1 MIQRLKTQYIIL
13 AAVCFLIVFGLLVIY
28 EKPIST
34 QGNNINLPVYIADSP
49 AERTKGLSGREGLP
63 ENRGMLFVFDND
75 AKHSIWMKD
84 MKFNIDAVWLD
95 ENKYVVDVN
104 KNLMPSSYPKNYR
117 PKTNA
122 RYILELPSG
131 QVDAR
136 NITIGTQL
144 SFTTVVD

>member
-13 AAVCFLIVFGLLVIY
+13 AAVCFLIVIGLLLLSDM
-28 EKPIST
+28 PISK
-34 QGNNINLPVYIADSP
+34 QGTSINLPVYVADSP
-49 AERTKGLSGREGLP
+49 AERTKGLSGRDKLP
-63 ENRGMLFVFDND
+63 KNRGMLFVFDND
-75 AKHSIWMKD
+75 GKHSIWMKD

-95 ENKYVVDVN
+95 KNKYVVDVN
-104 KNLMPSSYPKNYR
+104 KNLMPSSYPKNYS
-117 PKTNA
+117 PKKNA

-136 NITIGTQL
+136 NIAIGTQL

>member
-1 MIQRLKTQYIIL
+1 MLSNILLIIL
-13 AAVCFLIVFGLLVIY
+13 GILVI
-28 EKPIST
+28 I
-34 QGNNINLPVYIADSP
+34 NIFVFSNKSQKSNALINIPVYIADSP
-49 AERTKGLSGREGLP
+49 KERSKGLSGREELP

-95 ENKYVVDVN
+95 ENKHVVDVN
-104 KNLMPSSYPKNYR
+104 KNLVPSSYPKNYS

-136 NITIGTQL
+136 NIAIGTQL

>member
-1 MIQRLKTQYIIL
+1 MKMRKIIMFS
-13 AAVCFLIVFGLLVIY
+13 VILIALLSLLI
-28 EKPIST
+28 IS
-34 QGNNINLPVYIADSP
+34 QGRTTNLNSKINISVYIADSP
-49 AERTKGLSGREGLP
+49 AERTKGLSDREDLP

-75 AKHSIWMKD
+75 GKHGIWMKD